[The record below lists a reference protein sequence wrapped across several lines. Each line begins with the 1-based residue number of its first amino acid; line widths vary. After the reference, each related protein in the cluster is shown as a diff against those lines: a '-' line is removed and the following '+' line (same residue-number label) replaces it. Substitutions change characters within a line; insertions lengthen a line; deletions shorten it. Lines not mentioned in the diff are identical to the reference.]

1 MMLLNGCVL
10 IDGALGEIKTAAG
23 WASHNT
29 LAIWQGSPPGTITER
44 AFSDGEHARSRSPVA
59 AVVGAG
65 LVWAK

>member
-29 LAIWQGSPPGTITER
+29 LAIWQGSPPGQLPSVHLAT
-44 AFSDGEHARSRSPVA
+44 ASMHAHVA
-59 AVVGAG
+59 QW
-65 LVWAK
+65 LL